1 MTKISS
7 NSTFFY
13 KKAFPILWFG
23 FMAVCVG
30 TTLLSGALGK
40 DALFLLPGLLI
51 PCLLVGVGFLLFRK
65 LLWNLADEVY
75 DGGDFLLVRDRGEED
90 SVPLANI
97 VNVNASIMINP
108 PRVTLRLARPG
119 KFGTEISFSPKA
131 RFTLNPFAKSQ
142 VAEDLIVRVD
152 QARSRRSQ

>member
-13 KKAFPILWFG
+13 KKAFPVLWFG
-23 FMAVCVG
+23 FMAACVG
-30 TTLLSGALGK
+30 TTLLSGALNK
-40 DALFLLPGLLI
+40 DALFLLPGLII
-51 PCLLVGVGFLLFRK
+51 PCLLVGVGLFLFRK

-90 SVPLANI
+90 NVSLANI
-97 VNVNASIMINP
+97 VNVNASMMINP
-108 PRVTLRLARPG
+108 PRITLRLARPG

-131 RFTLNPFAKSQ
+131 GFTLNPFARNQ

-152 QARSRRSQ
+152 QARSRRRQ

>member
-7 NSTFFY
+7 NATFFY
-13 KKAFPILWFG
+13 KRAFPMLWFA
-23 FMAVCVG
+23 FMAVCIG
-30 TTLLSGALGK
+30 TTLLSGAWGK
-40 DALFLLPGLLI
+40 DALFLLPGLII
-51 PCLLVGVGFLLFRK
+51 PCLLVGAGFFLFRK
-65 LLWNLADEVY
+65 LLWSLADEVY

-90 SVPLANI
+90 HLPLANI

-119 KFGTEISFSPKA
+119 KFGTEISFCPKTG
-131 RFTLNPFAKSQ
+131 FTLNPFAKIQ